1 MLQAVSEAPMGTD
14 AKVNISS
21 KASTG
26 VNGRL
31 QSWGKKTDKKPASA
45 PMGLPPISEIDPSV
59 LASLPPEILA
69 EIQEAYGELLSHPL
83 PRPSKSKGSSS
94 TVHSFSPKKMDNV
107 TLNNK
112 VEQMTH
118 RGQKCKSGQT
128 GERKELGLQPGEP
141 SGLASENDSEIMAL
155 PPASQLDPSVMEAL
169 PLAMR
174 RELEQE
180 YKRQRPDGRPR
191 PQLPKPLKVKQQA
204 SKSARSLST
213 CVQDSHGPSSSESAV
228 KKQAIE
234 LALLDD
240 LWLGSPPKWVTL
252 FKGTKVA
259 GLNSLQ
265 LLSEHY
271 VAGMSSSKCLSSI
284 FLSLLPCLMEDSGP
298 TTQTEVQT
306 VIQSCVELV
315 KQYTQLTVA
324 HDVEE
329 VYLVMRIMKRMG
341 GKSSL
346 WKAVEDLAVPS
357 IQVIVGACYGG
368 VFANY

>member
-1 MLQAVSEAPMGTD
+1 LHGESRRVICTEQITIVLQAVSEAPTGTD

-155 PPASQLDPSVMEAL
+155 PPASQVSQPSFV
-169 PLAMR
+169 
-174 RELEQE
+174 
-180 YKRQRPDGRPR
+180 
-191 PQLPKPLKVKQQA
+191 
-204 SKSARSLST
+204 
-213 CVQDSHGPSSSESAV
+213 
-228 KKQAIE
+228 
-234 LALLDD
+234 
-240 LWLGSPPKWVTL
+240 
-252 FKGTKVA
+252 
-259 GLNSLQ
+259 
-265 LLSEHY
+265 
-271 VAGMSSSKCLSSI
+271 
-284 FLSLLPCLMEDSGP
+284 
-298 TTQTEVQT
+298 
-306 VIQSCVELV
+306 
-315 KQYTQLTVA
+315 
-324 HDVEE
+324 
-329 VYLVMRIMKRMG
+329 
-341 GKSSL
+341 
-346 WKAVEDLAVPS
+346 
-357 IQVIVGACYGG
+357 
-368 VFANY
+368 